1 MPWSNKEPQ
10 LLSLHSRAHELQ
22 LLKPMYLE
30 DVFHSERSTAMRSLC
45 NAMESG
51 PNGHN
56 YRKPAHS
63 TEDPVQPKINKF
75 LKGKNNEKD

>member
-1 MPWSNKEPQ
+1 MGG
-10 LLSLHSRAHELQ
+10 
-22 LLKPMYLE
+22 
-30 DVFHSERSTAMRSLC
+30 
-45 NAMESG
+45 G

-56 YRKPAHS
+56 YRKPTRS